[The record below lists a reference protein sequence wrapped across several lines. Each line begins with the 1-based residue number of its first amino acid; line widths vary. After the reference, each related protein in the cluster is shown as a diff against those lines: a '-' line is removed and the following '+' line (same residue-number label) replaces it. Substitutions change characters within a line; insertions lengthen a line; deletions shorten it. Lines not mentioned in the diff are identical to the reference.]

1 MRRKVRWVAD
11 SKKLLSL
18 LEGVGAGPLAVDTE
32 ADSMHHYPEKVCLVQ
47 LSFADLDLL
56 LDPLA
61 ELDPYASL
69 QPLLGDPTIP
79 KIMHGADYDL
89 RMLHRDFGLEV
100 NGLFDTM
107 LAARLIGERAFG
119 LAALLKKHMGVELN
133 KRYQRA
139 DWSLRP
145 LPEEMRSYAAMDTR
159 YLDRLAELLGNELD
173 RLGRSAWAKEEFDRL
188 ERVRWR
194 DSADDEAYRRVKGSG
209 SLTRRGLAIL
219 RELVALREEAALRAD
234 RPPFKILSNELLL
247 NIARGMPRSERELA
261 GSERLPAS
269 WSGGGRLRRL
279 MDAVKRALELPEER
293 LPEMKRQQ
301 GKRTTKSFEKRL
313 RRLCKRRDAMAAE
326 LDLEPS
332 LLASRSVLSQALSG
346 FENGERLE
354 QVQDLR
360 AWQARLLQ
368 PLFDGMGA

>member
-1 MRRKVRWVAD
+1 MCREVKWVSE
-11 SKKLLSL
+11 SKRLLSL

-47 LSFADLDLL
+47 LSFADSDLL

-61 ELDPYASL
+61 ELDPYVSL
-69 QPLLGDPTIP
+69 QPLFGDPAIP

-119 LAALLKKHMGVELN
+119 LAALLKKHIGVELD

-139 DWSLRP
+139 DWSVRP

-159 YLDRLAELLGNELD
+159 YLAQLAGLLESELD
-173 RLGRSAWAKEEFDRL
+173 RLGRSAWAEEEFHRL

-194 DSADDEAYRRVKGSG
+194 DSADDEAYRRIKGSG
-209 SLTRRGLAIL
+209 SLSRRGLAIL
-219 RELVALREEAALRAD
+219 RELVVLREEAALRAD

-247 NIARGMPRSERELA
+247 NIAKVMPRSERELTRN
-261 GSERLPAS
+261 ERLPAS
-269 WSGGGRLRRL
+269 WSSGARLRRL
-279 MDAVKRALELPEER
+279 MDAVKRALDLPEER
-293 LPEMKRQQ
+293 LPEMKRPQ
-301 GKRTTKSFEKRL
+301 GKRATKSFEKRL

-326 LDLEPS
+326 LDIEPS
-332 LLASRSVLSQALSG
+332 LLASRSVLGHALAG
-346 FENGERLE
+346 FENGESLE
-354 QVQDLR
+354 QVKELR
-360 AWQARLLQ
+360 AWQAGLLQ